1 MIDQLKLTYNPKFFH
16 RIALAWINEK
26 KLVNIQIELYAI
38 MIEMLVAS
46 LRGMEDILI
55 CKFLSV

>member
-1 MIDQLKLTYNPKFFH
+1 M
-16 RIALAWINEK
+16 RK